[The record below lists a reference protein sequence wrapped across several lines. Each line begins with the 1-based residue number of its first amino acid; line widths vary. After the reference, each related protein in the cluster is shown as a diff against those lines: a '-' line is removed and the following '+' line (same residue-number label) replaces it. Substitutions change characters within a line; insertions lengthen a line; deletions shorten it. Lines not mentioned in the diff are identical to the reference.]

1 MVCLCDGCG
10 AYSCGEGGFVF
21 VINRNTILL
30 FHMYTATFHSPSGCQ
45 AEKQSPVISEVI
57 SEEDS
62 KSVVLSVYAWVYPL

>member
-1 MVCLCDGCG
+1 MYTCLENGYE

-30 FHMYTATFHSPSGCQ
+30 LHLYIATFYIPPGCRTEKPSQ
-45 AEKQSPVISEVI
+45 VI

-62 KSVVLSVYAWVYPL
+62 KSVVLSVYFY